1 MRKLLLATAASLSTL
16 LAAVPAN
23 AQSLVP
29 VAPGTVRV
37 HLNGYLQFML
47 GTVGGNGMSGGSY
60 KAGTAWKNNSVGT
73 MGDVRIYPGFDG
85 MTVNNIAYG
94 VQVELRTTTSN
105 ANGAGVNGTGATTTT
120 TTTIGGQTVTQT
132 VTGNGTGSLYVR
144 RAYGYVG
151 TETYGYVR
159 AGQGDGAF
167 ELLQTGV
174 VEQFGDGGQWTQDGG
189 LVSLLP
195 SGKPGQFIYADQG
208 NLYTTDKIVYISPAY
223 VDPLLGGKLSAAVSY
238 EPNSNGIKEG
248 AASISSNYSELNN
261 AIPGGSATRRQNT
274 WDGMVKYG
282 VKLGGFANMFS
293 AGYLASSPTGNTSG
307 QQAYAPMGVWQ
318 VGGQTTYKGLFTD
331 SDAVTVGGNIKGGS
345 VADGYAFRVRGG
357 RNALAYI
364 VGGYYTT
371 GPWVVGTSFFDSQTA
386 AGQGKNGV
394 TAGKTLGEYGVSVG
408 GNYILAKQFSLFA
421 QYMYGH
427 KHAYNIAPGT
437 NGQAQGF
444 AAGFT
449 AKW

>member
-16 LAAVPAN
+16 LAAVPAH

-29 VAPGTVRV
+29 VAPGTIRV

-60 KAGTAWKNNSVGT
+60 SAGTAWKNNSVGT
-73 MGDVRIYPGFDG
+73 IGDVRIYPGFDG

-94 VQVELRTTTSN
+94 VQIELRTATSN
-105 ANGAGVNGTGATTTT
+105 ANGSGVNS
-120 TTTIGGQTVTQT
+120 
-132 VTGNGTGSLYVR
+132 NGTSTNGVDSFYVR

-151 TETYGYVR
+151 TEQYGYVR

-189 LVSLLP
+189 LVNLLP
-195 SGKPGQFIYADQG
+195 SGRPGQFIYADQG
-208 NLYTTDKIVYISPAY
+208 ALYATDKIVYISPAW
-223 VDPLLGGKLSAAVSY
+223 VDPVIGGKLSAAGSY

-248 AASISSNYSELNN
+248 DASISSAYSLLNN
-261 AIPGGSATRRQNT
+261 AVPGGSATRRQNT
-274 WDGMVKYG
+274 FDGMVKYA
-282 VKLGGFANMFS
+282 VKLGTFANAFS
-293 AGYLASSPTGNTSG
+293 GGYLSSNPLGNTTG

-318 VGGQTTYKGLFTD
+318 FGAMTTYKGLFTD
-331 SDAVTVGGNIKGGS
+331 TDAVTVGANIKGGS

-386 AGQGKNGV
+386 AGAGKNGV
-394 TAGKTLGEYGVSVG
+394 TAGKTLSEYGVSVG

-427 KHAYNIAPGT
+427 KHAYNISPGT